1 MEIIK
6 EYAKSF
12 AIISEDGKTLA
23 YRSNQHDAD
32 ICIKEYSR
40 EEITATAKELSAKR
54 FILRT
59 NTYSHSLG
67 FLNILFVE
75 AKKYF
80 PLLEDHNVEVVKYA
94 GRRYAKT
101 FGIEFSSTADAP
113 GDFNLI
119 DNIELTY

>member
-6 EYAKSF
+6 EYVKSF

-40 EEITATAKELSAKR
+40 EGITASARESSEKK

-59 NTYSHSLG
+59 NTYAHSLSH
-67 FLNILFVE
+67 LNLLFAE
-75 AKKYF
+75 AKKDF
-80 PLLEDHNVEVVKYA
+80 ALVDVEVVHYA

-101 FGIEFSSTADAP
+101 LGIEFSSTADAP
-113 GDFNLI
+113 DDFNLI
-119 DNIELTY
+119 DNAELTY